1 MDKFIFSGNVNNVTD
16 KRYIAYY
23 NFFKDKLG
31 FKLNE
36 AFFMAL
42 VIGYSNSKK
51 TEDFISG
58 GVEFR
63 PSYFSGDQQN
73 IIYAIAYDLY
83 GEDLFKKWSDREF
96 QNSFRLELN
105 KYANGGMEILKES
118 YFKDKEINGKINIAY
133 TRYDLDLLR
142 FIYDQINSAPF

>member
-1 MDKFIFSGNVNNVTD
+1 MDNFIFSGSVNNVTD
-16 KRYIAYY
+16 KRYIDYY
-23 NFFKDKLG
+23 NFLGNEFG
-31 FKLNE
+31 FKRNE
-36 AFFMAL
+36 VFFITL
-42 VIGYSNSKK
+42 VLGYSNSRK

-58 GVEFR
+58 GVEYR

-83 GEDLFKKWSDREF
+83 GEDLFKRWSDREF

-118 YFKDKEINGKINIAY
+118 YFKDKEINGKINIGY
-133 TRYDLDLLR
+133 TGNDLDLLR